1 MLEFDDFMLDVDGR
15 ALSRRGEPVHLTPKL
30 LDTLI
35 LLVERRGET
44 VTKDE
49 ILQRIWPGLVVEEG
63 GLTRNISLLR
73 KALGEEDGGRY
84 IATIPKQGY
93 RFVVAVRE
101 RIDAPTSGAEGANA
115 PRRRRALLVAL
126 AALVAA
132 VAAATF
138 WFTANPQEPHFEPL
152 TTNAAAQA
160 VVAAA
165 VSPSGDYLAY
175 YDLSGLYVRPIG
187 SRDSRLIESPAGFVP
202 ALLEW
207 FPNGARLLASGFDAK
222 AHKSAVWSISI
233 LGGEPHLLRDDAS
246 MATVAPDGRQ
256 IAFIRRPNQIFLA
269 NADGGEARI
278 FASPAATESLGLR
291 LQFSP
296 DGAYLLDGRGAAGS
310 KGTLLEARRLADGA
324 VIPLLQLQTAL
335 DDFQL
340 LSGGVLL
347 FTRAF
352 DNGQRGEQLEESHV
366 NLAAGTAGPVRVLAS
381 FPAALAYGLSAVRD
395 GHRVAMIKDL
405 AQSDVYVADVDA
417 SGDVIANVRRLT
429 FDDASDRPSGW
440 LPDNRTVLFHSD
452 RGGAGWR
459 IYRQE
464 IDAPTAQVLVAGDHD
479 VLWPTVSPDQR
490 WLIYQWRAAHAE
502 TPTLRTA
509 FVRQPLSGGPPEV
522 IDSKDWLYRSVRCP
536 HRGDRCVLVEKSG
549 DQAVFFALDSIAGR
563 GRELG
568 RIGWSPKRWVDWDV
582 SPDGLRIAAVS
593 AATPRNRII
602 VIPIDGGPAG
612 GSAITV
618 DGYLWLGSLRWDAA
632 GAGFFASSTDAEVAG
647 ALLHIHPDGS
657 ATYLRRQLN
666 GDGWAIP
673 SADGKHLALQE
684 WTMAG
689 NVWIFGR

>member
-1 MLEFDDFMLDVDGR
+1 MLEFDDFTLDIDGR
-15 ALSRRGEPVHLTPKL
+15 ALCRRGEPVHLAPKL

-35 LLVERRGET
+35 LLVERRGQT

-49 ILQRIWPGLVVEEG
+49 ILQTIWPGLVVEEG
-63 GLTRNISLLR
+63 GLARNISLLR
-73 KALGEEDGGRY
+73 KALGEEEGGRY

-93 RFVVAVRE
+93 RFVAAVRE
-101 RIDAPTSGAEGANA
+101 RTDTPTSGADSANA
-115 PRRRRALLVAL
+115 LRRRRALLIAL
-126 AALVAA
+126 AAVVTA
-132 VAAATF
+132 VTVVTL
-138 WFTANPQEPHFEPL
+138 WFKGTSQQPHFEPL

-165 VSPSGDYLAY
+165 VSPAGDYLAY

-187 SRDSRLIESPAGFVP
+187 SRDSRRIESPAGVVP

-207 FPNGARLLASGFDAK
+207 FPDGAHLLASGFDAK
-222 AHKSAVWSISI
+222 AHKSAVWSIPI
-233 LGGEPHLLRDDAS
+233 LGGESHLLRADAS
-246 MATVAPDGRQ
+246 MATVAPDGRR

-278 FASPAATESLGLR
+278 FASLAATEGLALR

-296 DGAYLLDGRGAAGS
+296 DGAYLLDGRGQAGS
-310 KGTLLEARRLADGA
+310 KGALIEARRLADGA

-340 LSGGVLL
+340 LSDGFLL

-352 DNGQRGEQLEESHV
+352 DDGQRGEQLEQSHV
-366 NLAAGTAGPVRVLAS
+366 NLAAGAAGPVRILAS
-381 FPAALAYGLSAVRD
+381 FPGALAYGLSAVRD

-417 SGDVIANVRRLT
+417 SGDLIANVRRLT

-479 VLWPTVSPDQR
+479 VSWPTVSPDQR
-490 WLIYQWRAAHAE
+490 WLLYQWRAAHVE

-509 FVRQPLSGGPPEV
+509 FVRQPLLGGPPEV
-522 IDSKDWLYRSVRCP
+522 IDSRDLLYRSVRCP
-536 HRGDRCVLVEKSG
+536 YRGDRCVLLEKSG
-549 DQAVFFALDSIAGR
+549 DQAVFFALDPTAGR
-563 GRELG
+563 GGELG
-568 RIGWSPKRWVDWDV
+568 RVGWTPRRWVDWDV
-582 SPDGLRIAAVS
+582 SPDGRQIAAVS
-593 AATPRNRII
+593 AATPRNRIT
-602 VIPIDGGPAG
+602 VIPIDGGAAAG
-612 GSAITV
+612 STITV
-618 DGYLWLGSLRWDAA
+618 DGYQWLGSLRWDAS
-632 GAGFFASSTDAEVAG
+632 GAGFFASSTDAEVTG

-673 SADGKHLALQE
+673 SADGRHLALQE